1 MEVKKKKKG
10 LNRPFSIF
18 FPSLSR
24 LTNMR
29 LCKTSKMQKKKTQIK
44 KTIKK
49 KQLKKNK
56 CKLKTS

>member
-1 MEVKKKKKG
+1 MEVKKKG

-44 KTIKK
+44 IKNNKKIIKK
-49 KQLKKNK
+49 KQM
-56 CKLKTS
+56 